1 MPKHSDQECKVTSS
15 HSFFL
20 KEIFKNENKNKKKSV
35 FLVKEERTIKN
46 NEIAKPSKKNTTVTV
61 FLTQFLNTGPG
72 PNKNLC
78 HLTNKLKKLLK
89 KLFTN
94 LKKLYIINL

>member
-1 MPKHSDQECKVTSS
+1 MPKHSDQEYKVTPSY
-15 HSFFL
+15 SFFL

-61 FLTQFLNTGPG
+61 FLTQFLNRGPWLY
-72 PNKNLC
+72 KNLPY
-78 HLTNKLKKLLK
+78 LTNKLEKTLK

-94 LKKLYIINL
+94 

>member
-61 FLTQFLNTGPG
+61 FLTQSWNKSPWT
-72 PNKNLC
+72 NKNLC
-78 HLTNKLKKLLK
+78 CLTNNLE
-89 KLFTN
+89 KLF
-94 LKKLYIINL
+94 KKTIYKFKEMVYN